1 MLPIAGAVLVLALAG
16 CGDKVPQSDASKR
29 VGSAPRQAVDR
40 ATQGVNEALQ
50 KDAER
55 AKKGSD

>member
-1 MLPIAGAVLVLALAG
+1 MQPIAGAVLVLALAG
-16 CGDKVPQSDASKR
+16 CGDKVPESETAKQIGA
-29 VGSAPRQAVDR
+29 APKQAVDR
-40 ATQGVNEALQ
+40 ATRGVNEALQ

>member
-1 MLPIAGAVLVLALAG
+1 MQPIAGAVLVLALAG
-16 CGDKVPQSDASKR
+16 CGDKVPASDSAKKI
-29 VGSAPRQAVDR
+29 GSAPRQAVDR

-55 AKKGSD
+55 AKKESD